1 MGFMLHNSKLKLNQD
16 IIKKGLGSI
25 FIRIGSIVLGIISSV
40 LIARFLG
47 PSNFGIYNYVLSFII
62 LVNVPAQLG
71 LPQFIV
77 RQVSQFRA
85 QKDWQRIRGIFI
97 WGSKTILT
105 FSIIVLSIFALT
117 IFYTH
122 DSYNVEMAA
131 TFKYGLFLIPL
142 LAFIAF
148 LQAVLRGLKY
158 TLIGQLPEMIIRR
171 FVFVLVVVFL
181 ILYQMDYILS
191 PSVTMLIQTVATI
204 SALLITILFL
214 IRYVPQEVK
223 TCTAVL
229 ENRNWLK
236 GLIPFFFIGGMQVI
250 NNNSD
255 IVMLGLLRS
264 STEVGYY
271 KVAVQIS
278 TLVTLPLQA
287 INLVAAP
294 RFAELWIKQD
304 KKKLQ
309 ELATTSARSVA
320 VFSIPLI
327 IIFVSLGGLII
338 KLMFGEIYMKS
349 LSQLHI
355 LLFGQT
361 ITVFMGLVGR
371 LLNMTGY
378 EKKAAFG
385 LTVAALTNI
394 LLNLI
399 LIPLFGANGAAVAS
413 SVSYLIWNFYLGY
426 SVWRLLGIDSTIL
439 GVYRYIGNKI

>member
-1 MGFMLHNSKLKLNQD
+1 
-16 IIKKGLGSI
+16 
-25 FIRIGSIVLGIISSV
+25 
-40 LIARFLG
+40 
-47 PSNFGIYNYVLSFII
+47 
-62 LVNVPAQLG
+62 
-71 LPQFIV
+71 
-77 RQVSQFRA
+77 
-85 QKDWQRIRGIFI
+85 
-97 WGSKTILT
+97 
-105 FSIIVLSIFALT
+105 
-117 IFYTH
+117 
-122 DSYNVEMAA
+122 MAA